1 MKKIML
7 LLIAA
12 HCSVSLGVSDKKITE
27 AYYKSY
33 NYEKIQNYSNAIK
46 SLMPVYRDYAQTYTV
61 NLRLAWLYYLS
72 GKYANALEHYGQ
84 AIKTAPNSIE
94 ARLGHLLPLL
104 AQKRYA
110 QAEQEAFAIIKV
122 DHYNF
127 YANLRLAYAL
137 RLQNKLDMAE
147 QVAVKMTSLYPLD
160 VSFLTEYALVKHAQ
174 GDSKAAISTFQ
185 SVLIL
190 DPENVTA
197 KNYLQVLSK

>member
-1 MKKIML
+1 MKKTILVWMA
-7 LLIAA
+7 I
-12 HCSVSLGVSDKKITE
+12 HCSVSLGISDKKIRE

-33 NYEKIQNYSNAIK
+33 NYEKIQNYGNAIK
-46 SLMPVYRDYAQTYTV
+46 SLMPVYQDYAQTYTV
-61 NLRLAWLYYLS
+61 NLRLGWLYYLH
-72 GKYANALEHYGQ
+72 GKHANALDHYSQ
-84 AIKTAPNSIE
+84 AIKAAPNGIE

-110 QAEQEAFAIIKV
+110 QVEQEAFGIIKI

-137 RLQNKLDMAE
+137 RLQKKLDMAE
-147 QVAVKMTSLYPLD
+147 QIAVKMTGLYPLD
-160 VSFLTEYALVKHAQ
+160 VSFLTEYALIKHAQ
-174 GDSKAAISTFQ
+174 GDAKRAISTFH

-197 KNYLQVLSK
+197 KSYLKG